1 MKAGLTSCFDY
12 LLLLTNFAYDSI
24 DSINGEF
31 TKKLILLLRAGERR
45 ESLLAPISRPSQ
57 KCLLISFERFL
68 AIFWIFL
75 TFRTLRFHDYFF
87 CAFLAHVNHIS
98 SWNLRKQLTTFHYFF
113 WECKLYF
120 HGSPL
125 TLSLSARSETE
136 VF

>member
-45 ESLLAPISRPSQ
+45 ESLLPPISRPSQ

-68 AIFWIFL
+68 AIF
-75 TFRTLRFHDYFF
+75 
-87 CAFLAHVNHIS
+87 
-98 SWNLRKQLTTFHYFF
+98 
-113 WECKLYF
+113 
-120 HGSPL
+120 
-125 TLSLSARSETE
+125 
-136 VF
+136 